1 MLNEKLLI
9 QLQNS
14 LTKERDQ
21 RDRARVFEAFPIL
34 GAKSEHHSLV
44 LRRYLYNRPEKFFDR
59 EAYKSY
65 LEWLQ
70 SHDRTCSKQLRKYLA
85 QFDFEISRALLFLR
99 EINLEEWHDR
109 RLSEGDE
116 YDLIRMIEKHVHP
129 AYLRLVEGVF
139 TPLFRPLAYFSRLHR
154 GKGVSGLDVW
164 SIVDEIKGQNEEH
177 LSENYQHTVRN
188 GIAHGGIT
196 FLQRG
201 IRYRD
206 QRGNEETLD
215 TAYVIQHF
223 DGLLDTCNGM
233 AAAIK
238 VFLLNSQSKDYVR
251 PREFMI
257 EVLQEHTR
265 APWWAIEGC
274 VEAEIA
280 GGSQLTIYARPDSRD
295 KWKVFWSTVQS
306 GILSESLAPGYDRY
320 FFSLHSRKALQGW
333 AAFDGKKLRDLR
345 ESGADTLSAYQG
357 VLEDNLFYYEPRPR
371 LPALLAKVDTY
382 TTSFRITIP
391 IVVQK
396 FEESL
401 GKPLMYCRFATVHR
415 NSWGAVLWGSVVLEG
430 VADQELVEVIRDN
443 CGRIVKKGK
452 RNARGTSGFNFAGL
466 LPIGYAQINVF
477 RRDYRRR
484 RLSSFGLGDDLV
496 CTVRLQRISR
506 IKAPDIFESTIETR
520 GKWRI
525 AWNKAW
531 LDSVGNQVLDC

>member
-1 MLNEKLLI
+1 MSTQRIYDWWRGSLLHFFAHTT
-9 QLQNS
+9 N
-14 LTKERDQ
+14 TK
-21 RDRARVFEAFPIL
+21 
-34 GAKSEHHSLV
+34 
-44 LRRYLYNRPEKFFDR
+44 
-59 EAYKSY
+59 
-65 LEWLQ
+65 
-70 SHDRTCSKQLRKYLA
+70 
-85 QFDFEISRALLFLR
+85 
-99 EINLEEWHDR
+99 
-109 RLSEGDE
+109 
-116 YDLIRMIEKHVHP
+116 
-129 AYLRLVEGVF
+129 
-139 TPLFRPLAYFSRLHR
+139 PLAYFSRLHR
-154 GKGVSGLDVW
+154 GKCVSGLAVW
-164 SIVDEIKGQNEEH
+164 SIVNEIKDQNEKH

-206 QRGNEETLD
+206 QKGNEETLD
-215 TAYVIQHF
+215 TAYVIQYF
-223 DGLLDTCNGM
+223 DGLLDTCNGI
-233 AAAIK
+233 AAALK
-238 VFLLNSQSKDYVR
+238 VFLLKSQSKDYVR

-257 EVLQEHTR
+257 EVLQENTR

-391 IVVQK
+391 IAVQK
-396 FEESL
+396 FKESL

-415 NSWGAVLWGSVVLEG
+415 NSWGAVLQGSVVLEG
-430 VADQELVEVIRDN
+430 VADQELVGVIRDN
-443 CGRIVKKGK
+443 CGRIVKMGK
-452 RNARGTSGFNFAGL
+452 RNARRSSGFNFSRL

-484 RLSSFGLGDDLV
+484 KLSSFGLGDDLV